1 MPTGKLI
8 LRDCFL
14 EIDGTD
20 LSNRASAV
28 TVEEPVDEQDVTSFG
43 GEYHEIDRGL
53 KDATFT
59 ATFFQDHAAG
69 MVDDTLAPLHDSGDA
84 FLIRVRPSKTEAVGA
99 TNPERVMA
107 AKMFGYSA
115 IAGSVGEPSTT
126 DVGFRNA
133 GPDGV
138 NRRTAAGDPDP
149 ALP

>member
-8 LRDCFL
+8 LRDCFV

-20 LSNRASAV
+20 LSNRFSSVA
-28 TVEEPVDEQDVTSFG
+28 VEEPVDEQDVTSFG

-59 ATFFQDHAAG
+59 GTAFQDHDAG
-69 MVDDTLAPLHDSGDA
+69 MVDDTLSPLHDSGDA
-84 FLIRVRPSKTEAVGA
+84 FLVRIRPSKTEAVSA

-107 AKMFGYSA
+107 AKLFNYSA
-115 IAGSVGEPSTT
+115 ISGSVGEPSTT
-126 DVGFRNA
+126 DIPFRNA

-138 NRRTAAGDPDP
+138 KRRTAPGDPDP
-149 ALP
+149 VLP